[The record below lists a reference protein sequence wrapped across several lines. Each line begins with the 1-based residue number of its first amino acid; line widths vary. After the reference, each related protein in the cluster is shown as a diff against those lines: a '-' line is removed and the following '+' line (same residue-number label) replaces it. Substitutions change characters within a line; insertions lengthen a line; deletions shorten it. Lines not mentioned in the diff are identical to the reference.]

1 VAREGNNL
9 KSFQVRHKHFR
20 ILKVWDYW
28 SVQVKEGKLEYK
40 EVFKTRDR
48 LEAIK
53 TINDIKG
60 QCHD

>member
-1 VAREGNNL
+1 MAGESAYI
-9 KSFQVRHKHFR
+9 KSPQVRHKYFR
-20 ILKVWDYW
+20 IMKVWDYW

-40 EVFKTRDR
+40 EVFKTKNR

>member
-1 VAREGNNL
+1 MKA
-9 KSFQVRHKHFR
+9 QHFR
-20 ILKVWDYW
+20 ILKVWEYW
-28 SVQVKEGKLEYK
+28 SVQVKEGKLDYK

>member
-1 VAREGNNL
+1 M
-9 KSFQVRHKHFR
+9 RHKYFR
-20 ILKVWDYW
+20 IIKT
-28 SVQVKEGKLEYK
+28 SVFWVVQIKAGKEEYK
-40 EVFKTRDR
+40 EVFRTKNR